1 MKRVLRAASIALFA
15 LLLVAAVIVWLNL
28 RDEAPVHEQPFSAT
42 PAQVERGAYLARAGN
57 CAACHTA
64 RGGAPYAGGR
74 PIDTPFGLVY
84 GSNLTPDKTTGIG
97 TWSADHFW
105 RALHNGRSRDGRLL
119 SPAFPYANFTQVTR
133 EDSDALFGYLRSLPA
148 VAQRNRPHELSFPLG
163 TQAALAVWRALFF
176 RPQPFVPDATRS
188 AEFNRGAYL
197 VQALGHCS
205 ACHGAR
211 NAFGAVRSA
220 NDFEGGELPAHA
232 GYAPSLTRRV
242 EAGVADWR
250 IDEVVALLKTGVSYT
265 NEAQGSA
272 LGPMAEVVFRST
284 QHLSDMDLR
293 AMAVYLQALPPSPP
307 PKVRIRPTEPPQ
319 MRRGAE
325 VYEARCADCHGKAGE
340 GAFAGEAGS
349 GRRAVPPLAG
359 NRAVTMHRADNAILA
374 VIRGGFPPA
383 TAGNPRPFGMPP
395 LGQDLNDDEIAAV
408 VTFIRNSWGNQ
419 AGAVRQHEVTRLR

>member
-1 MKRVLRAASIALFA
+1 MNRVLRAASIALFL
-15 LLLVAAVIVWLNL
+15 LLLVAAVVVWLNL
-28 RDEAPVHEQPFSAT
+28 RGEAPVHAQPFAAT

-57 CAACHTA
+57 CAACHSA

-74 PIDTPFGLVY
+74 PIDTPFGVVY
-84 GSNLTPDKTTGIG
+84 GSNLTPDEATGIG

-105 RALHNGRSRDGRLL
+105 RALHNGRSKDGRLL
-119 SPAFPYANFTQVTR
+119 NPAFPYANFTQVTR
-133 EDSDALFGYLRSLPA
+133 ADSDALFAYLTSLPP
-148 VAQRNRPHELSFPLG
+148 VAQRNRPHELAFPFG

-176 RPQPFVPDATRS
+176 RPQPFVADAARS

-211 NAFGAVRSA
+211 NAFGAVRA
-220 NDFEGGELPAHA
+220 ADDFDGGELPGRA
-232 GYAPSLTRRV
+232 GYAPSLMRRE
-242 EAGVADWR
+242 EASVVDWHV
-250 IDEVVALLKTGVSYT
+250 DEVVALLKTGVAYGR
-265 NEAQGSA
+265 EARGSV

-284 QHLSDMDLR
+284 QHLDDMDLR
-293 AMAVYLQALPPSPP
+293 AMAAYLQALPTSPP
-307 PKVRIRPTEPPQ
+307 PKARIRPTEAPQ

-325 VYEARCADCHGKAGE
+325 VYEERCADCHGKSGE
-340 GAFAGEAGS
+340 GAFAGDANS
-349 GRRAVPPLAG
+349 GRRAIPPLAG
-359 NRAVTMHRADNAILA
+359 NRAVRMHRADNAIHA

-395 LGQDLNDDEIAAV
+395 LGQDLNDAEIAAV

-419 AGAVRQHEVTRLR
+419 AGAVREHEVTRLR

>member
-1 MKRVLRAASIALFA
+1 MRRALRAAAIVVFA
-15 LLLVAAVIVWLNL
+15 LLLVAAVILWLNL
-28 RDEAPVHEQPFSAT
+28 RGEAAVHAQPFTAT
-42 PAQVERGAYLARAGN
+42 PAQIERGAYLARAGN

-74 PIDTPFGLVY
+74 PIDTPFGVVY
-84 GSNLTPDKTTGIG
+84 GSNLTPDDATGIG

-105 RALHNGRSRDGRLL
+105 RALHNGRSKDGRLL
-119 SPAFPYANFTQVTR
+119 NPAFPYANFTQVTR
-133 EDSDALFGYLRSLPA
+133 EDSDALFAYLMSLPA
-148 VAQRNRPHELSFPLG
+148 VAQPNRPHELTFPFG

-176 RPQPFVPDATRS
+176 RPQPFAADAARS

-220 NDFEGGELPAHA
+220 RDFGGGHLPHRQ
-232 GYAPSLTRRV
+232 GYAPSLARAE

-250 IDEVVALLKTGVSYT
+250 IDDVVALLKAGV
-265 NEAQGSA
+265 APKGSV

-284 QHLSDMDLR
+284 QHLDDMDLR
-293 AMAVYLQALPPSPP
+293 AMAAYLQALPPSAP
-307 PKVRIRPTEPPQ
+307 PKLRIRPTEAPQ
-319 MRRGAE
+319 MRRGAA
-325 VYEARCADCHGKAGE
+325 VYEARCADCHGKSGE
-340 GAFAGEAGS
+340 GAFAGDAAS
-349 GRRAVPPLAG
+349 GRRAIPPLAG
-359 NRAVTMHRADNAILA
+359 NRAVTMHVADNAILA

-395 LGQDLNDDEIAAV
+395 LGQDLNDAEIAAV
-408 VTFIRNSWGNQ
+408 VTFIRNSWGNR
-419 AGAVRQHEVTRLR
+419 AGAVREHEVARLR

>member
-1 MKRVLRAASIALFA
+1 MKRVLRAAAIALFA
-15 LLLVAAVIVWLNL
+15 LLLVAALVVWLNL
-28 RDEAPVHEQPFSAT
+28 RGEAPIYAQSSTVT

-74 PIDTPFGLVY
+74 PIATPFGFVY
-84 GSNLTPDKTTGIG
+84 GSNLTPDEATGIG
-97 TWSADHFW
+97 TWTADHFW
-105 RALHNGRSRDGRLL
+105 RALHNGRSKDGRLL
-119 SPAFPYANFTQVTR
+119 NPAFPYANFTQVTR
-133 EDSDALFGYLRSLPA
+133 EDSDALFAYLKILPA
-148 VAQRNRPHELSFPLG
+148 VTQPIRPHELTFPFG

-176 RPQPFVPDATRS
+176 RPQTFVADAARS

-205 ACHGAR
+205 ACHGER

-220 NDFEGGELPAHA
+220 SDFGGGELPAHA
-232 GYAPSLTRRV
+232 GYAPSLTRAE
-242 EAGVADWR
+242 EAGVAGWR
-250 IDEVVALLKTGVSYT
+250 IDDVVALLKTGVVDA
-265 NEAQGSA
+265 NEAQSSA

-284 QHLSDMDLR
+284 QYLKDMDLR
-293 AMAVYLQALPPSPP
+293 AMAVYLQALPPSAP

-340 GAFAGEAGS
+340 GAFAGDAAS

-359 NRAVTMHRADNAILA
+359 NRAVTMHRADNAILT
-374 VIRGGFPPA
+374 VIRGGYPPA

-395 LGQDLNDDEIAAV
+395 LGQDLNDAEIAAV
-408 VTFIRNSWGNQ
+408 VTFIRNSWGNR
-419 AGAVRQHEVTRLR
+419 AGSVRQHEVVRLR

>member
-15 LLLVAAVIVWLNL
+15 VLLVAALIAWLNL
-28 RDEAPVHEQPFSAT
+28 RGEAPVHSREFMAT
-42 PAQVERGAYLARAGN
+42 PAQIEHGAYLARAGN

-74 PIDTPFGLVY
+74 PIATPFGVVY
-84 GSNLTPDKTTGIG
+84 GSNLTPDEATGIG

-119 SPAFPYANFTQVTR
+119 NPAFPYANFTQVTR
-133 EDSDALFGYLRSLPA
+133 EDSDALFAYLRGLPA
-148 VAQRNRPHELSFPLG
+148 VAQPNRPHELSFPFG

-176 RPQPFVPDATRS
+176 RPQPFAPDATRS

-220 NDFEGGELPAHA
+220 SDFEGGELPAHA
-232 GYAPSLTRRV
+232 GHAPSLTRRE

-250 IDEVVALLKTGVSYT
+250 IDEVVALLKTGVSP
-265 NEAQGSA
+265 QGSV

-284 QHLSDMDLR
+284 QHLSEMDLR
-293 AMAVYLQALPPSPP
+293 AIAVYLQALPPTEPP
-307 PKVRIRPTEPPQ
+307 RLRVRPTEPPQ

-325 VYEARCADCHGKAGE
+325 VYEARCADCHGKVGE
-340 GAFAGEAGS
+340 GALAGEAAS

-383 TAGNPRPFGMPP
+383 TAGNPRPYGMPP

-419 AGAVRQHEVTRLR
+419 AGAVRQHEVVRMR